1 MKDYLVVNGAPDIVF
16 AFNDEMAYG
25 AYIAGEQLRMGN
37 GTKFVGVDGF
47 EGESAGLNLVEK
59 EILDAT
65 IQSPDFGS
73 LAYDA
78 AMDILKE
85 KEVTERHHGDSQND
99 YRRQKI
105 KEEDKNG
112 QNFKTRN

>member
-1 MKDYLVVNGAPDIVF
+1 
-16 AFNDEMAYG
+16 
-25 AYIAGEQLRMGN
+25 MGN

-73 LAYDA
+73 LAYD
-78 AMDILKE
+78 
-85 KEVTERHHGDSQND
+85 

-112 QNFKTRN
+112 RIFKTGTDMDKET